1 LGAIRIAPP
10 PISVGGKSDRALEIA
25 VRHADGWHAPGM
37 EPGEFA
43 ALARRLDR
51 ACDEAGRPPLTKSV
65 QLRTTDLRDPR
76 EQVERFAEA
85 GATTAVFV
93 LDTERGPESV
103 RRLAE
108 EVL

>member
-1 LGAIRIAPP
+1 
-10 PISVGGKSDRALEIA
+10 VGNSDRAFEIA
-25 VRHADGWHAPGM
+25 VRHADGGHAPGM

-51 ACDEAGRPPLTKSV
+51 AGRPPLTKSV

-76 EQVERFAEA
+76 EQVERFADA

-93 LDTERGPESV
+93 LDTERGPGSV